1 MSSSIDHSRRCS
13 RAAEREPELATQP
26 KISLDEY
33 LDEVARFCESDYG
46 KQVRGRFQDMDG
58 TSELA
63 MLAAPTAEELTQLRT
78 AVAIMTPA
86 EKRHPENLSDEQI
99 ARLAADAQVDPANL
113 AIFLN
118 GYALRLKRSSSP
130 PA

>member
-1 MSSSIDHSRRCS
+1 M
-13 RAAEREPELATQP
+13 TVQP

-33 LDEVARFCESDYG
+33 LEEVARFCESDYG
-46 KQVRGRFQDMDG
+46 KRVRGRFQDARG

-63 MLAAPTAEELTQLRT
+63 MLAAPTAEELNQLRT

-86 EKRHPENLSDEQI
+86 EKQNAEGLSDEQI
-99 ARLAADAQVDPANL
+99 ERLAADARVDPANL

-118 GYALRLKRSSSP
+118 GYALRLKRPSP
-130 PA
+130 PPA

>member
-1 MSSSIDHSRRCS
+1 MD
-13 RAAEREPELATQP
+13 RELELATQP
-26 KISLDEY
+26 KISLDKY
-33 LDEVARFCESDYG
+33 LEEVARFCESAYG

-58 TSELA
+58 ASELA
-63 MLAAPTAEELTQLRT
+63 MLAAPTAEELKQLRT

-86 EKRHPENLSDEQI
+86 EKESPENLSDEQM

-118 GYALRLKRSSSP
+118 GYALRLKRSSPP

>member
-1 MSSSIDHSRRCS
+1 
-13 RAAEREPELATQP
+13 LATQP

-33 LDEVARFCESDYG
+33 LEEVARFCGSDYG
-46 KQVRGRFQDMDG
+46 KQVRGRFQDAKG

-63 MLAAPTAEELTQLRT
+63 MLAAPTAEELAQLRT

-86 EKRHPENLSDEQI
+86 EKQNAEALPDEQI
-99 ARLAADAQVDPANL
+99 ARLAADARADPANL